1 LRRLAKWLVRAVVL
15 VLILLVLAALGA
27 WLTLRAS
34 LPQLDGEIVAGGA
47 PVTIERDA
55 LGIATVRGATREA
68 VSFGLGFAHAQDRFF
83 QMDLSRRLAAG
94 ELVTLFGDVAAEQ
107 DARAGAFGFRAVA
120 REVLRRAT
128 DEERANLAAYAQGV
142 NAGLASLGSRPWEY
156 WLLRRAPAQW
166 LSEDTILV
174 VYAMWWDLQ
183 YEDWKREIVLR
194 TLDERIGGPRCESG
208 WKCATEFFYPARSD
222 WDAPIDGNAGE
233 GLALPATPPAD
244 AIDLRNAVVPAAA
257 LNVPERVPLVG
268 SNNWA
273 VAGAHTSTGAALVA
287 NDMHLNLRV
296 PNVWYRAR
304 LVVAGAQ
311 PLELNGVTLPGAPL
325 LVAGSNGH
333 VAWGFTN
340 SYGDWQDVSRH
351 ACDATRVG
359 VRVAEANDG
368 QCWFVRW
375 LAQVPEATNVRVLA
389 LERARS
395 VEEALQLAATIG
407 IPHQNFVVGDREG
420 HIGWTLIGRI
430 PAGTGAERMTGASG
444 WLDPASYPRILDPEA
459 GRIWSANSLTTL
471 DPARLRALADDEAA
485 TGSGYDL
492 GARGKQIRDHLL
504 AIGGKSTPA
513 DMLRVQLDDRA
524 VLVARWRDF
533 LLRLLDTQATANR
546 PQRAEFRKLIA
557 DWLPRAAPE
566 SVGYRLVRGAQTHIE
581 RSTWHS
587 VLAGLRIDGEDAAV
601 PARFEV
607 PLWRLV
613 NEQPSHFLAPPHTS
627 WREFLL
633 AAVDDSIEELTE
645 RCETL
650 ATCTWGERRPVQ
662 VRHPLSRAVP
672 ALSGFLDMPTMALAG
687 DGDMPRVQSGSFGA
701 SQRFA
706 VSPGHEAQGYLHIAG
721 GQSGHPLSDFYRAG
735 FAEWAEGKPLPFLPG
750 DAQHRLVLR

>member
-1 LRRLAKWLVRAVVL
+1 LRRLAKWAVRGVALVL
-15 VLILLVLAALGA
+15 VLLVLALLGA

-34 LPQLDGEIVAGGA
+34 LPRLDGEIAAGGPA
-47 PVTIERDA
+47 VTIERDA

-68 VSFGLGFAHAQDRFF
+68 VSYGLGFAHAQDRFF

-94 ELVTLFGDVAAEQ
+94 ELVTLFGEVAAEQ

-120 REVLRRAT
+120 REVLRRASA
-128 DEERANLAAYAQGV
+128 EERANLAAYAQGV
-142 NAGLASLGSRPWEY
+142 NAGLASLSSRPWEY

-194 TLDERIGGPRCESG
+194 TLDERLGGPRCDSG
-208 WKCATEFFYPARSD
+208 WKCATEFFYPARSE
-222 WDAPIDGNAGE
+222 WDAPNGDDATTTF
-233 GLALPATPPAD
+233 APATLPSGEVV
-244 AIDLRNAVVPAAA
+244 DLRNAPGPAAA
-257 LNVPERVPLVG
+257 LVPPERAPIVG
-268 SNNWA
+268 SNNWV
-273 VAGAHTSTGAALVA
+273 VAGAHTSNGAALVA

-304 LVVAGAQ
+304 LIVAGEP

-333 VAWGFTN
+333 IAWGFTN

-351 ACDATRVG
+351 ACDANGAG
-359 VRVAEANDG
+359 VRVADANGG

-375 LAQVPEATNVRVLA
+375 LAQSPEATNVRVLR

-395 VEEALQLAATIG
+395 VDEALGLAATIG
-407 IPHQNFVVGDREG
+407 IPHQNFVVGDRAG

-430 PAGTGAERMTGASG
+430 PAGTGADRMSGAGG
-444 WLDPASYPRILDPEA
+444 WLDPASYPRIVDPDI
-459 GRIWSANSLTTL
+459 GRIWSANSLTTA
-471 DPARLRALADDEAA
+471 DAEQLRALADDEAA
-485 TGSGYDL
+485 TGAGYDL
-492 GARGKQIRDHLL
+492 GARGRQIRDDLL
-504 AIGGKSTPA
+504 AVVGKAAPA
-513 DMLRVQLDDRA
+513 DMLQVQLDDRA
-524 VLVARWRDF
+524 LHAAHWRDF
-533 LLRLLDTQATANR
+533 LLRLLDAQATKDDAA
-546 PQRAEFRKLIA
+546 RAEFRRLIA

-566 SVGYRLVRGAQTHIE
+566 SVGYRLVRAAQARIE
-581 RSTWHS
+581 RSTWRTL
-587 VLAGLRIDGEDAAV
+587 LAGLGIELEEAPV

-613 NEQPSHFLAPPHTS
+613 TEQPPHLLAPPHTS
-627 WREFLL
+627 WRGYLL
-633 AAVDDSIEELTE
+633 AEVDAAIAELVEECGAL
-645 RCETL
+645 ETC
-650 ATCTWGERRPVQ
+650 AWGERRPVR

-672 ALSGFLDMPTMALAG
+672 ALSGFLDMPTMELAG

-706 VSPGHEAQGYLHIAG
+706 VSPGHEAEGYLHIAG
-721 GQSGHPLSDFYRAG
+721 GQSGHPLSRFYRAG
-735 FAEWAEGKPLPFLPG
+735 FAEWAGGKPLPFLPG
-750 DAQHRLVLR
+750 NTEHRLRLR